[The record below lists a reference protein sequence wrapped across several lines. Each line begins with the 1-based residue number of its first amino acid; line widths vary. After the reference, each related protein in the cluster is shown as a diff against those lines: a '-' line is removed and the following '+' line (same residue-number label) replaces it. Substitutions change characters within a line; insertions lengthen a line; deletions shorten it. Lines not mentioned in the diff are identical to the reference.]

1 MLYTRRSV
9 CPLLNIISLIPILCI
24 GLTIGHLATAE
35 EDSSKTI
42 SVSQLAETPPM
53 GWNSWN
59 TFGPDISA
67 DVVRGVADKIVELGL
82 KDLGYQYVVIDDHWQ
97 GGRDAKGHLLANCKR
112 RLKSAAGSCV

>member
-1 MLYTRRSV
+1 
-9 CPLLNIISLIPILCI
+9 
-24 GLTIGHLATAE
+24 
-35 EDSSKTI
+35 
-42 SVSQLAETPPM
+42 M